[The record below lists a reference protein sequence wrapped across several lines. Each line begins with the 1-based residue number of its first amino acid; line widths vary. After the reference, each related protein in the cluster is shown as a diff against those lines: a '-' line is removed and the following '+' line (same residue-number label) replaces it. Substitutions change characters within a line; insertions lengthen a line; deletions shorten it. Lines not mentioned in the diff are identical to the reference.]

1 MRDNVSRWFT
11 VGSGLGSDAGPK
23 QRIETTM
30 SNTAMDTL
38 GYEIR
43 VEHEIVDGQTL
54 IVLERA
60 GEVVFDLDPQDAAR
74 LGAALVL
81 AAG

>member
-1 MRDNVSRWFT
+1 
-11 VGSGLGSDAGPK
+11 
-23 QRIETTM
+23 M